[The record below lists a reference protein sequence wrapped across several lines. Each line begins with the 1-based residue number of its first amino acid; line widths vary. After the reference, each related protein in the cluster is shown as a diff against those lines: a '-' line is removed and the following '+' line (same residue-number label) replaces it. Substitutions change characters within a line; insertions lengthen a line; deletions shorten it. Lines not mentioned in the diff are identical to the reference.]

1 MGNETVS
8 VRILDKD
15 YQVACPPE
23 ERGAL
28 LESARLLDE
37 RMREIKRSGSVI
49 GLERIAVMVALN
61 LSHELM
67 QAEQRST
74 EAMRARLDQLN
85 LKLDSALKGET
96 PTDQS

>member
-23 ERGAL
+23 ERQAL

-74 EAMRARLDQLN
+74 EGMRERLSQLN
-85 LKLDSALKGET
+85 YKLDTALTGGPKA
-96 PTDQS
+96 DKD